1 MGAEVSKTLPTQTKD
16 SGKNNNCSNQSPGG
30 LQNFVNT
37 KILIAMSVKIFPLDR
52 FPTSVRE

>member
-30 LQNFVNT
+30 L
-37 KILIAMSVKIFPLDR
+37 
-52 FPTSVRE
+52 